1 MSPSDPMLIVGNG
14 GAAAHAVMG
23 LRAAGFRGEVWLVTE
38 DDGPV
43 FNPMLAPYY
52 LDSTVS
58 FEGCYPFGFEFYR
71 DHEVRCDFGSG
82 AASLD
87 TENRVCH
94 LKDGRKIHY
103 HRCLFATGARPVYPR
118 VQGLSHASRA
128 LALRTPGQT
137 IALKKALSGVR
148 DVVILGSALV
158 GIRMA
163 GVLIRRGLR
172 VTLVDLAPQ
181 ILPRVAHP
189 TTARLLENH
198 MRKCG
203 ADILPSRSLEGAEEY
218 GDRIHLD
225 FGAQGT
231 LHADLCLVCTGVRP
245 NLEPLSGS
253 SVRTDQGVDV
263 DERLRSSAPG
273 LYAAGDV
280 SRGRNLVSGERE
292 VIGTW
297 GNACRQGWHAGY
309 NMAGGRAYYL
319 GAIPEFVTSVFRWTF
334 VSLGNPSPEGDGI
347 TILAGGD
354 STRPCFRLLLLK
366 KEYLIGANLINC
378 TAELG
383 KIKGAIVG
391 RHPWTEA
398 GFPAG
403 PFWLSA
409 DSVPSA
415 CPAGCRCA
423 SLPRMI

>member
-1 MSPSDPMLIVGNG
+1 MSLPDPMLIVGNG

-23 LRAAGFRGEVWLVTE
+23 LRAAGFRGEVRLVTE

-52 LDSTVS
+52 LDGSVS
-58 FEGCYPFGFEFYR
+58 FEGCYPFGFGFYR
-71 DHEVRCDFGSG
+71 DHGVLCDFGSG

-94 LKDGRKIHY
+94 LKDGRKVHY
-103 HRCLFATGARPVYPR
+103 HRCLFATGARPVFPP
-118 VQGLSHASRA
+118 VQGLSHTSRA

-137 IALKKALSGVR
+137 TALKKALSGVSE
-148 DVVILGSALV
+148 VVILGSALL
-158 GIRMA
+158 GIKMA
-163 GVLIRRGLR
+163 GVLIRLGLR
-172 VTLVDLAPQ
+172 ATLVDLAPQ

-189 TTARLLENH
+189 TAARLLENH
-198 MRKCG
+198 MRECG
-203 ADILPSRSLEGAEEY
+203 ADILLSRSIEGAEEY
-218 GDRIHLD
+218 GGRIHLD
-225 FGAQGT
+225 FGAQGI

-253 SVRTDQGVDV
+253 AVRIDQGVDV

-292 VIGTW
+292 VIGIW

-319 GAIPEFVTSVFRWTF
+319 GAIPGFVTSVFKWTF
-334 VSLGNPSPEGDGI
+334 VSLGNPWPEGDGA
-347 TILAGGD
+347 TILAYGD
-354 STRPCFRLLLLK
+354 LATPCLRLLLFK
-366 KEYLIGANLINC
+366 KERIIGANLINC

-383 KIKGAIVG
+383 KIRGAIVG
-391 RHPWTEA
+391 RHPWAEA
-398 GFPAG
+398 GSRAG
-403 PFWLSA
+403 PFWLSKN
-409 DSVPSA
+409 SIPTSCPS
-415 CPAGCRCA
+415 GCRCA
-423 SLPRMI
+423 SLPAMI